1 MSRPL
6 EVANI
11 YVRLRIHQ
19 ETKLSYVLDTSLQAA
34 ETRRDPNAL
43 LRIGQMRLESRVNS
57 ALDPDEAIRMYRR
70 CVIVG
75 DPGAGKTTLLKY
87 LTLKLAEKQ
96 LTGLPDLPIHVE
108 LNAFASSGQHDLLE
122 FASSS
127 WDEKYGFPKAEA
139 RACIED
145 NLKNGKALLLLD
157 ALDETIIGE
166 NEETAEFFLPT
177 SHQCHLTCSDSILL
191 VSDCSH
197 CS

>member
-6 EVANI
+6 EVTSV

-19 ETKLSYVLDTSLQAA
+19 ETRLSYVLDTSLIAA

-43 LRIGQMRLESRVNS
+43 LRVGQLRLESRAKS
-57 ALDPDEAIRMYRR
+57 ALDPDEAIRMYKR

-87 LTLKLAEKQ
+87 LTLKSAEKQ
-96 LTGLPDLPIHVE
+96 LAGLPDLPIHVE
-108 LNAFASSGQHDLLE
+108 LNAFASSGQSDLLE

-139 RACIED
+139 RICMED
-145 NLKNGKALLLLD
+145 NLKNGRALLLL
-157 ALDETIIGE
+157 
-166 NEETAEFFLPT
+166 
-177 SHQCHLTCSDSILL
+177 
-191 VSDCSH
+191 
-197 CS
+197 